1 MKVKMLRKR
10 MQMEKKERRKML
22 EYTWET
28 SKMMR
33 CMVMAASSSLTAL
46 STLDDLRVA
55 FNTVKASSS
64 SRMALK

>member
-1 MKVKMLRKR
+1 

-33 CMVMAASSSLTAL
+33 CMAMAASSSLTAL

-55 FNTVKASSS
+55 FSTVKASSS